1 MISELLTTSSTI
13 TICYVMDIAK
23 VVGNKQISF
32 HYDTAWLMFQSIVVQ
47 NQTAAWQ
54 LLQGLVLIYLK
65 RPSNSVLEMSC
76 DFFSQAQLFASS
88 NLDERFLITKTD
100 KWIDLKVDYVNIYQV
115 LYYFPISSTQF
126 LLNWLRDLLYS
137 SYLWWWVILF
147 LAGGSQ
153 KKENLSMCRCKI
165 TLTVDLGDSRS
176 KNRSQYISICIYMS
190 LYRYM

>member
-54 LLQGLVLIYLK
+54 LLHGLVLIYLK
-65 RPSNSVLEMSC
+65 RPSNLVLEMSC

-88 NLDERFLITKTD
+88 NLDERFLIAKTD
-100 KWIDLKVDYVNIYQV
+100 KWINLKVDYVNIYQV

-137 SYLWWWVILF
+137 SYLWWCVIRF

-153 KKENLSMCRCKI
+153 KKENWFMCRLRWQSVKE
-165 TLTVDLGDSRS
+165 
-176 KNRSQYISICIYMS
+176 
-190 LYRYM
+190 